1 METQKRNIMKYIL
14 FATMLSFAL
23 TFMLINCAR
32 AKYRH
37 PTDPHV
43 SATVVRN
50 SDADYAHYSDCAE
63 RAYVAQIMQYAD
75 SITDAK
81 HDAVV
86 CALRNVGAKQYAQ
99 HDAQQYA
106 QTDTMCAMIAPDAH
120 LKPDTSFHH

>member
-1 METQKRNIMKYIL
+1 MKYIL

-43 SATVVRN
+43 SATVMRN

-86 CALRNVGAKQYAQ
+86 CALRNVNAEQYAQ
-99 HDAQQYA
+99 QHAQQHT

-120 LKPDTSFHH
+120 LTPDTFFHH

>member
-1 METQKRNIMKYIL
+1 MKYIL

-50 SDADYAHYSDCAE
+50 SDADYAHYSDFAE

-75 SITDAK
+75 SIADAK
-81 HDAVV
+81 HEAVV

-106 QTDTMCAMIAPDAH
+106 QHATQTDTMCAMAAPAAHDAAH
-120 LKPDTSFHH
+120 LEPDTSFHH

>member
-1 METQKRNIMKYIL
+1 MKYIL

-37 PTDPHV
+37 PVDPHV
-43 SATVVRN
+43 SATVMRN

-86 CALRNVGAKQYAQ
+86 CALRNVNAGQC
-99 HDAQQYA
+99 AQQYA
-106 QTDTMCAMIAPDAH
+106 QQHTQTDTMCAMVAPDAH
-120 LKPDTSFHH
+120 LIPDTFFHH